1 MAITFNCS
9 QCGKTVRIG
18 DEYAGRKGRCPNCL
32 AVIDIPRAEPA
43 GSVLTPPEQ
52 GEQPYGARLGEDY
65 AGPALSPSWS
75 TVRSGL
81 TVTYVGILITFFG
94 ALFLFLLLLG
104 GGRPAAGLL
113 ALVGLIGLVVI
124 VGVVMNIV
132 GVGMCGAAPT
142 ESGGKGLAVAAA
154 VLMVISLLT
163 GIGLAVAES
172 VQDQKAVRPLPGQP
186 GLPNQPAQTEPALL
200 MLNLVVS
207 ILGLAGQL
215 CFYLFL
221 RKTAQFFGNERLAR
235 SVTSFLIFWF
245 SVVGGA
251 ILLAC
256 LMVRVPPGGIELLVL
271 LLGVGLLVCAVVAF
285 FWSLS
290 LIQRTRDTI
299 AKALKAI
306 PAPGSSVA
314 G

>member
-200 MLNLVVS
+200 MLNPRGVDTGARRS
-207 ILGLAGQL
+207 A
-215 CFYLFL
+215 LFL
-221 RKTAQFFGNERLAR
+221 L
-235 SVTSFLIFWF
+235 
-245 SVVGGA
+245 
-251 ILLAC
+251 
-256 LMVRVPPGGIELLVL
+256 VPQEDGPVLRQRAPGPQRHELPDLLVL
-271 LLGVGLLVCAVVAF
+271 RCWWSDPAGVPDGPRAARGHRAPGLVAGCWAAGVRRGRVLLVLVPHSEDA
-285 FWSLS
+285 
-290 LIQRTRDTI
+290 
-299 AKALKAI
+299 
-306 PAPGSSVA
+306 
-314 G
+314 